1 MTKTIGELQ
10 RQMEQA
16 MDHEEYELAARLR
29 DQIAA
34 LAPGSMIRIQQ
45 PGEMGVGT
53 YIQAVRPRVGSR
65 RPSPT

>member
-53 YIQAVRPRVGSR
+53 YIQAVRPRAGSR

>member
-53 YIQAVRPRVGSR
+53 DIQAVRPRAGSR